1 MGRYDYEDEMRRADE
16 HEKELQRRMSMD
28 DGVHSKTVSGF
39 APRANNYMGSTPNNM
54 YVNQNYAP
62 NGYQQYPNGFNAAPA
77 GMPRYMQTGRQYRRV
92 YGAAADPVKSKRA
105 LNALAAIFLILA
117 IVLFAIMGFVV
128 YAMQRSYERCTAT
141 TQATVVENVRKSSS
155 SKTYAPVFEYKG
167 NDTVYR
173 QQSSLY
179 EKPAR
184 YKVGEVVELHYNPFD
199 PEEYYVDK
207 NFWIVILVMGTVGGS
222 FALVGIICLA
232 AKSKVNKRQQNMMQ

>member
-39 APRANNYMGSTPNNM
+39 APRANNYMGANPNNI
-54 YVNQNYAP
+54 YGNQNYAP
-62 NGYQQYPNGFNAAPA
+62 NGFNGAPA
-77 GMPRYMQTGRQYRRV
+77 GMPRYMQTGRQYRSV
-92 YGAAADPVKSKRA
+92 YGAAADPVKSKRV
-105 LNALAAIFLILA
+105 LNAMAAIFLILA
-117 IVLFAIMGFVV
+117 IALFAIMGLAV
-128 YAMQRSYERCTAT
+128 YAMHRSYERCTAT
-141 TQATVVENVRKSSS
+141 TQATVVENVKKSSS

-167 NDTVYR
+167 NGKIYR
-173 QQSSLY
+173 QTGSVY

-207 NFWIVILVMGTVGGS
+207 NIWIVILVMGTVGGS

>member
-16 HEKELQRRMSMD
+16 HERELQRRMSMD

-54 YVNQNYAP
+54 YGNQNYAP

-77 GMPRYMQTGRQYRRV
+77 GMPRYMQTSRQYRRV

-128 YAMQRSYERCTAT
+128 YAMQRSYER
-141 TQATVVENVRKSSS
+141 

-207 NFWIVILVMGTVGGS
+207 NFWIVILVLGTVGGS

>member
-39 APRANNYMGSTPNNM
+39 APRDNNYMGANPNNI
-54 YVNQNYAP
+54 YGNQHYAP
-62 NGYQQYPNGFNAAPA
+62 NGYNAAPA

-128 YAMQRSYERCTAT
+128 YAMHRSYERCTAT

-207 NFWIVILVMGTVGGS
+207 NIWIVFLVMGTVGGS

>member
-1 MGRYDYEDEMRRADE
+1 M
-16 HEKELQRRMSMD
+16 
-28 DGVHSKTVSGF
+28 
-39 APRANNYMGSTPNNM
+39 
-54 YVNQNYAP
+54 
-62 NGYQQYPNGFNAAPA
+62 
-77 GMPRYMQTGRQYRRV
+77 
-92 YGAAADPVKSKRA
+92 
-105 LNALAAIFLILA
+105 
-117 IVLFAIMGFVV
+117 
-128 YAMQRSYERCTAT
+128 
-141 TQATVVENVRKSSS
+141 SS

-207 NFWIVILVMGTVGGS
+207 NFWIVILVLGTVGGS